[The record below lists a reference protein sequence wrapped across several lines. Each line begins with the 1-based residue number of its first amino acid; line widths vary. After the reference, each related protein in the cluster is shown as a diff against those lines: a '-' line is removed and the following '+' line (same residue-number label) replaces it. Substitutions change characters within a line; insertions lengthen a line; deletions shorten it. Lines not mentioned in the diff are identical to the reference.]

1 VRSRENFIDDHG
13 IYIYEYHVTN
23 HPKLIEF
30 VNPDYREMHGGS
42 LSLAIGDERPIIEI
56 GQDEAV
62 FSQYIYS
69 ALTWMET
76 GKSQV

>member
-1 VRSRENFIDDHG
+1 MQI
-13 IYIYEYHVTN
+13 T
-23 HPKLIEF
+23 
-30 VNPDYREMHGGS
+30 EMHGGS

-69 ALTWMET
+69 AITSMRQANH
-76 GKSQV
+76 K